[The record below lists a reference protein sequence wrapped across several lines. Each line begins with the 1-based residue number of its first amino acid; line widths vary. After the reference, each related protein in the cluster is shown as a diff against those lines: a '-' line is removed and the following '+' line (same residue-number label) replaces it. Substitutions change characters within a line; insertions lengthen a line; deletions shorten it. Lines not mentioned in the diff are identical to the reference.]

1 MAGTIAI
8 SVGAVCVL
16 LGGSLTRCA
25 VTKAYGRV
33 DEYTMAAA
41 QGTGVN
47 PRRARFL
54 VIGGWICIL
63 AGIVLIASK

>member
-1 MAGTIAI
+1 M
-8 SVGAVCVL
+8 
-16 LGGSLTRCA
+16 TRRA

-33 DEYTMAAA
+33 DEFTMAAA

-47 PRRARFL
+47 PRQARFL

-63 AGIVLIASK
+63 AGIVLIASN